1 MCNSLVAMQPPADAQ
16 PSKTFLSDGSTV
28 VGERQCPALERLDR
42 PRKNRDDPPPTLV
55 RPDPT
60 SGSGGSRSGEGLE
73 LLQTLLYSDVP
84 QINAFSNEA
93 LEEFMGDLDES
104 DSLYASATIE
114 LNPWPFF
121 WVVVSAWIWYGALYF
136 THVI

>member
-1 MCNSLVAMQPPADAQ
+1 MRNRLFRLVQRLSASGRVRPSLDY
-16 PSKTFLSDGSTV
+16 
-28 VGERQCPALERLDR
+28 

-60 SGSGGSRSGEGLE
+60 SGSGGSRSGEGLK
-73 LLQTLLYSDVP
+73 LLQTLLC
-84 QINAFSNEA
+84 SNLPLVDHRKSQTLEEA
-93 LEEFMGDLDES
+93 LENVDES
-104 DSLYASATIE
+104 DFRSLTPGFK

-121 WVVVSAWIWYGALYF
+121 WAVVNAWIWYGALHL